1 MKVFQKINT
10 NDLASD
16 SSGNQSE
23 NDPVNK
29 IYEMQ
34 KQYTRSQSQMQE
46 MHEMPGG
53 NVKSR
58 FQINGSMIDED
69 DFEGP
74 SQESDVQAN
83 VRKDTLEREWEEI
96 ENFD

>member
-1 MKVFQKINT
+1 
-10 NDLASD
+10 
-16 SSGNQSE
+16 
-23 NDPVNK
+23 
-29 IYEMQ
+29 
-34 KQYTRSQSQMQE
+34 MQE

>member
-1 MKVFQKINT
+1 
-10 NDLASD
+10 
-16 SSGNQSE
+16 
-23 NDPVNK
+23 
-29 IYEMQ
+29 MQ
-34 KQYTRSQSQMQE
+34 
-46 MHEMPGG
+46 GG

-58 FQINGSMIDED
+58 YWINGSMIDED

-83 VRKDTLEREWEEI
+83 DRKDTLERQLEEI